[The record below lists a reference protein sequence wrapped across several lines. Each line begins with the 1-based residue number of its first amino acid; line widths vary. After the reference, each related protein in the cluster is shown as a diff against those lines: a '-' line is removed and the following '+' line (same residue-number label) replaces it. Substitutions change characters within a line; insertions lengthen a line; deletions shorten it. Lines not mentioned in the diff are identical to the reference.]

1 MDQNRLSNIALISV
15 EKPLLNLLVL
25 SKNEPQFY
33 DKIIDHFANSTNRRI
48 PLIYKAET

>member
-1 MDQNRLSNIALISV
+1 MDQNRLSNIALISI
-15 EKPLLNLLVL
+15 EKPLLNLL

-33 DKIIDHFANSTNRRI
+33 DIIIGHFANSTNRRI